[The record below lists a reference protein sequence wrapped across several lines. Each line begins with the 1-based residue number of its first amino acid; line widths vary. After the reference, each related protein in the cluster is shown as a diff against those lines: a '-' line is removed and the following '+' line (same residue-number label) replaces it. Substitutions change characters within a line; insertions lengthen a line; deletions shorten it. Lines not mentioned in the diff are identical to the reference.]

1 MYVLDAARMIR
12 SSWRTS
18 PALSDAGQD
27 VGLVTGFLHEFL
39 SFLNLVEQ
47 RSEGVVVVFSEYG
60 SNKKEIEP
68 SRFNRF
74 FPRSEKE
81 LLENYDTMKQFL
93 FNLFDSMPIHA
104 INSKNLTD
112 FECVRIV
119 QDLHEPGKKLRVFAP
134 FEEFDVLRSLP
145 GREDL
150 ELFGDDLIPR
160 VNSFNSDTSFLLEN
174 APLYF
179 ALFGG
184 RYTKKTVKV
193 QRKTVLKLVPEVS
206 TQILGLNQ
214 FLEICSGLETKTLRD
229 EIGNN
234 REGVMKS
241 YAFYAGYERIRPVH
255 LRNVA
260 DYLKTPK
267 KFNETRFTVSLYK
280 LGVLK
285 HLNDDFEAMKFH
297 LRRLSEN

>member
-12 SSWRTS
+12 SAWRTS
-18 PALSDAGQD
+18 PAMSDAGQD

-39 SFLNLVEQ
+39 TFLNLVEQ
-47 RSEGVVVVFSEYG
+47 RSERVIVVFSEYG
-60 SNKKEIEP
+60 SNKKIDP
-68 SRFNRF
+68 SKFNRF

-81 LLENYDTMKQFL
+81 LIANYDTMKQFL
-93 FNLFDSMPIHA
+93 FTLFDAMPIHA

-119 QDLHEPGKKLRVFAP
+119 QDLHVPGTKLRVFAP
-134 FEEFDVLRSLP
+134 FEEFEVLRALP

-160 VNSFNSDTSFLLEN
+160 VDSFSSETSFLTEN

-184 RYTKKTVKV
+184 RYTKKTVRV
-193 QRKTVLKLVPEVS
+193 QRRTVLKLIPEIS
-206 TQILGLNQ
+206 SRILGLNQ
-214 FLEICSGLETKTLRD
+214 FLEICSKLSVPTLRD
-229 EIGNN
+229 EAESNKEEIT
-234 REGVMKS
+234 KS
-241 YAFYAGYERIRPVH
+241 YAFYAGYDRIRPIH
-255 LRNVA
+255 LKNVA
-260 DYLKTPK
+260 EYLKTPK
-267 KFNETRFTVSLYK
+267 KFNEARFTVSLYK

-297 LRRLSEN
+297 FRRISEN